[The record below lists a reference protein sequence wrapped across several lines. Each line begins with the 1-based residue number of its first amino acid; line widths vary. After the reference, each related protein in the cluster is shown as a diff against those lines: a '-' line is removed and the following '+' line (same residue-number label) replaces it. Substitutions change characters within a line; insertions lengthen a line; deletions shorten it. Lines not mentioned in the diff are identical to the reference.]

1 MSQGDE
7 KKGNNMDTT
16 KENLNGSKDRLN
28 YTEYSIAMGLVVTIC
43 FSITNR
49 IFYDINGSASDP
61 IFNPKDSYYVWLMAL
76 IAALLSNLLF
86 NPKGRSVGYFII
98 ETWQG
103 FPKFFKAIF
112 KARFFGAFYNAVLGS
127 RLRDFYVM
135 LLTMPFIAAIHEIS
149 AYCGHPSNFLIEGL
163 VILGFLVCFGICSR
177 LCAKWGW

>member
-1 MSQGDE
+1 MNI
-7 KKGNNMDTT
+7 KN
-16 KENLNGSKDRLN
+16 RLSDL
-28 YTEYSIAMGLVVTIC
+28 EYRWAMALVYGGCI
-43 FSITNR
+43 SITTR

-61 IFNPKDSYYVWLMAL
+61 LFDPKYSYYVWLVGL

-86 NPKGRSVGYFII
+86 NPKGRSAGYFII

-112 KARFFGAFYNAVLGS
+112 KARFFGAFYNAVLGA

-135 LLTMPFIAAIHEIS
+135 LLTMPFIIAMHEIS
-149 AYCGHPSNFLIEGL
+149 AYCGHPSNLLVEGL
-163 VILGFLVCFGICSR
+163 VILGFQGFLK

>member
-1 MSQGDE
+1 
-7 KKGNNMDTT
+7 MDTT
-16 KENLNGSKDRLN
+16 KENLNGSKERLSDL
-28 YTEYSIAMGLVVTIC
+28 EYRWAMALVYTIC
-43 FSITNR
+43 ISITTR

-61 IFNPKDSYYVWLMAL
+61 LFDPKYSYYVWLVGL

-112 KARFFGAFYNAVLGS
+112 KARFFGAFYDAVLGA

-135 LLTMPFIAAIHEIS
+135 LLTMPFIIAMHEIS
-149 AYCGHPSNFLIEGL
+149 AYCGHPSNLLVEGL
-163 VILGFLVCFGICSR
+163 VILGFQGFLK

>member
-1 MSQGDE
+1 M
-7 KKGNNMDTT
+7 NI
-16 KENLNGSKDRLN
+16 KERLSDW
-28 YTEYSIAMGLVVTIC
+28 EYRWAMALVYGGCI
-43 FSITNR
+43 SITTR

-61 IFNPKDSYYVWLMAL
+61 LFDPKYSYYVWLVGL

-86 NPKGRSVGYFII
+86 NPKGRSVGYLMI

-112 KARFFGAFYNAVLGS
+112 KARFFGAFHNAVLGS

-135 LLTMPFIAAIHEIS
+135 LLTMPFIIAMHEIS
-149 AYCGHPSNFLIEGL
+149 AYCGHPSNLLVEGL
-163 VILGFLVCFGICSR
+163 VILGFQGFLK

>member
-1 MSQGDE
+1 MNI
-7 KKGNNMDTT
+7 KN
-16 KENLNGSKDRLN
+16 RLSDW
-28 YTEYSIAMGLVVTIC
+28 EYQWAVALVYGGCI
-43 FSITNR
+43 SITTR

-61 IFNPKDSYYVWLMAL
+61 LFDPKYSYYVWLVGL

-112 KARFFGAFYNAVLGS
+112 KARFFGAFYNAVLGA

-135 LLTMPFIAAIHEIS
+135 LLTIPFIIAMHEIS
-149 AYCGHPSNFLIEGL
+149 AYCGHPSNLLVEGL
-163 VILGFLVCFGICSR
+163 VIVGFQGFLK
-177 LCAKWGW
+177 LCAKLGW